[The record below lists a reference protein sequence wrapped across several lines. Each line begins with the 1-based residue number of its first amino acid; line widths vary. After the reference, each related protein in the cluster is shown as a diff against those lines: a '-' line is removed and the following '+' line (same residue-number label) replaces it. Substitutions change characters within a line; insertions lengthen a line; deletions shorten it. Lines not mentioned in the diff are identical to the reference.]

1 MVESREL
8 LIGLYTYRM
17 AIGIE
22 DKAMEK
28 ELYRLV
34 GEQIKTKDL
43 DKLVAYVYKRVAKI
57 KNEYLSLKAYQQ
69 RVR

>member
-1 MVESREL
+1 
-8 LIGLYTYRM
+8 M